1 MSTNDLIFLLRFAII
16 PCVTQA
22 WKHQIEGTRRIV
34 ERQAVYL
41 AWEMRTGKSRAVID
55 AIKELSPK
63 RTLIICPK
71 PVVPV
76 WPAEFIKHGAEHIRV
91 LALDSSLTVAN
102 RVKLARKVWIEC
114 GDKPLVIVTNLDA
127 VWREPMGDAF
137 LKPMWD
143 MVAVDE
149 CFAAGTRINTP
160 RGMVPIED
168 IAVGDSVIGFDS
180 EKTVLST
187 VRCTFKSYA
196 NAGLRGPF
204 RCTGNHP
211 VWTGRG
217 WIRADEVLAL
227 DTVLYIGL
235 KPAHGNKAMRVV
247 WGELSSK
254 KRREAEILRPFVLC
268 KVEDVEAGFCENT
281 DHAKTSGSFT
291 PQHDKTSQTSGCQ
304 KKAESASCWFNKPF
318 SGKSWEGNTKTVCA
332 DNGREGMAHVEWREW
347 DRSHGSPENL
357 VGGFGRRLGDGTRNQ
372 NQNADE
378 QRISDLLQSGHCQ
391 RDVDGCNRSKWH
403 KPQRSEDQRERF
415 EESFAVVIDGL
426 EGDQRSEPRC
436 HVEPVYN
443 LETDTGNYFAEG
455 VLVHN
460 CHRAKDGASRI
471 GKYLNRLS
479 RHAVKRV
486 ALSGTPMPHSPLDVW
501 AQVRF
506 LDPKIYPPTWTQMK
520 ARYAIMGGYRHNGRP
535 VQVVGFQNIHQLQ
548 RKFET
553 VAHVVKRIDVMD
565 VPPSVSQFVAAEM
578 PRDAWRVYKELEED
592 LIAQVDSGVVTA
604 ANALAKTIRLQQV
617 TSGVVPMEEGGGA
630 RLHDG
635 KRDVLVDFLND
646 LPHDEP
652 VVVFARFHGDLD
664 GIHEACVIA
673 KRPSVE
679 LSGRRNDVGNEWR
692 NVAPGC
698 VCAAQV
704 QAASVGINLSV
715 SSHVV
720 YWSGTWSLG
729 DYDQSQSRVI
739 VSGKMKPVTYTHI
752 VVPKTIDQTIYEA
765 LDKRRNVVESIIQSM
780 RRNQNDRSDK
790 RETQQVH

>member
-1 MSTNDLIFLLRFAII
+1 M
-16 PCVTQA
+16 
-22 WKHQIEGTRRIV
+22 
-34 ERQAVYL
+34 
-41 AWEMRTGKSRAVID
+41 
-55 AIKELSPK
+55 
-63 RTLIICPK
+63 
-71 PVVPV
+71 
-76 WPAEFIKHGAEHIRV
+76 
-91 LALDSSLTVAN
+91 
-102 RVKLARKVWIEC
+102 
-114 GDKPLVIVTNLDA
+114 
-127 VWREPMGDAF
+127 
-137 LKPMWD
+137 
-143 MVAVDE
+143 
-149 CFAAGTRINTP
+149 
-160 RGMVPIED
+160 
-168 IAVGDSVIGFDS
+168 
-180 EKTVLST
+180 
-187 VRCTFKSYA
+187 
-196 NAGLRGPF
+196 
-204 RCTGNHP
+204 
-211 VWTGRG
+211 
-217 WIRADEVLAL
+217 
-227 DTVLYIGL
+227 
-235 KPAHGNKAMRVV
+235 
-247 WGELSSK
+247 
-254 KRREAEILRPFVLC
+254 
-268 KVEDVEAGFCENT
+268 
-281 DHAKTSGSFT
+281 
-291 PQHDKTSQTSGCQ
+291 
-304 KKAESASCWFNKPF
+304 
-318 SGKSWEGNTKTVCA
+318 
-332 DNGREGMAHVEWREW
+332 
-347 DRSHGSPENL
+347 
-357 VGGFGRRLGDGTRNQ
+357 
-372 NQNADE
+372 
-378 QRISDLLQSGHCQ
+378 
-391 RDVDGCNRSKWH
+391 
-403 KPQRSEDQRERF
+403 
-415 EESFAVVIDGL
+415 
-426 EGDQRSEPRC
+426 
-436 HVEPVYN
+436 
-443 LETDTGNYFAEG
+443 
-455 VLVHN
+455 HN

-479 RHAVKRV
+479 RRAVKRV

-535 VQVVGFQNIHQLQ
+535 VQVVGFQNIHELQ

-692 NVAPGC
+692 NVAQGC